1 MVRDPLERYS
11 RKPSANEITRDTVGC
26 INISDDILVFGWN
39 QKEQDQNLEK
49 SFKRAKEK
57 EMTFNKDKCEF
68 KKDKCLYYG
77 MVFSKEGASP
87 DPMKGEAIKQAEPH
101 ATLKN

>member
-1 MVRDPLERYS
+1 MVRDPLGRYS

-26 INISDDILVFGWN
+26 INISDDILVFGRN

>member
-1 MVRDPLERYS
+1 M
-11 RKPSANEITRDTVGC
+11 GC
-26 INISDDILVFGWN
+26 INISDDILVFGRN

-87 DPMKGEAIKQAEPH
+87 DLMKVEAIKQAEPPRK
-101 ATLKN
+101 AKELNSFLCTVQYNPMF

>member
-1 MVRDPLERYS
+1 MVRDPLGRYS
-11 RKPSANEITRDTVGC
+11 RKPSANEIIRDTVGC
-26 INISDDILVFGWN
+26 IRN

-68 KKDKCLYYG
+68 NKGKCLYYG

-101 ATLKN
+101 AALKN

>member
-1 MVRDPLERYS
+1 MVRDPLGRYS
-11 RKPSANEITRDTVGC
+11 RKPSAVGC
-26 INISDDILVFGWN
+26 INISDDILVFGRN

-68 KKDKCLYYG
+68 KKDKCLYYE

-87 DPMKGEAIKQAEPH
+87 DPMKGEVIKQAEPH